1 MQITAEL
8 VKKLR
13 EETGAGVMDS
23 KRALQE
29 AGGDFAKAK
38 DILHQQGLDRAEKRT
53 SRVAAQGVIEA
64 YIHGGGRVATL
75 VELNCET
82 DFVART
88 PEFKQLA
95 HDLAMQVAAMRPKYV
110 REEEYPEGSETPKS
124 EEVLLLQPF
133 IKDQA
138 VTVGDLVKGYM
149 AKTGENIVVRRFVRF
164 ELGEESR

>member
-13 EETGAGVMDS
+13 DETGAGVMDS

-29 AGGDFAKAK
+29 TDGDFARAR
-38 DILHQQGLDRAEKRT
+38 DILHKQGLDRAEKRT

-88 PEFKQLA
+88 PEFRALA
-95 HDLAMQVAAMRPKYV
+95 HDLAMQVAAMNPKCV
-110 REEEYPEGSETPKS
+110 RESEWTEGSETPKS
-124 EEVLLLQPF
+124 EAVLLCQPF
-133 IKDQA
+133 IKDPG
-138 VTVGDLVKGYM
+138 TTIETLVKTYM
-149 AKTGENIVVRRFVRF
+149 SKTGENIVVRRFVRF

>member
-29 AGGDFAKAK
+29 AEGDFAKAK
-38 DILHQQGLDRAEKRT
+38 DILHKQGLDRAEKRT
-53 SRVAAQGVIEA
+53 SRIAAQGVIEA

-88 PEFKQLA
+88 PEFRQLA
-95 HDLAMQVAAMRPKYV
+95 HDLAMQVAAMNPKYV
-110 REEEYPEGSETPKS
+110 REEEYPEGIETPK
-124 EEVLLLQPF
+124 EEAVLVLQPF
-133 IKDQA
+133 IKDAA
-138 VTVGDLVKGYM
+138 VTIGDLVKTYM
-149 AKTGENIVVRRFVRF
+149 AKTGENIVLRRFVRF

>member
-29 AGGDFAKAK
+29 AEGDFAKAR
-38 DILHQQGLDRAEKRT
+38 DILHKQGLDRAEKRT
-53 SRVAAQGVIEA
+53 SRIAAQGVIEA

-88 PEFKQLA
+88 PEFRQLA
-95 HDLAMQVAAMRPKYV
+95 HDLAMQVAAMNPKCV
-110 REEEYPEGSETPKS
+110 REEEYPEGIETPK
-124 EEVLLLQPF
+124 EEAVLLLQPF
-133 IKDQA
+133 IKDA
-138 VTVGDLVKGYM
+138 ATTIGDLVKTYM